1 MRELMQT
8 PLERALARF
17 RREAEAYR
25 REREDLEEKERQ
37 EERSGWLAALK
48 EGRYGSSGGKSR

>member
-1 MRELMQT
+1 MMQT